1 MQILISFQY
10 LYWDMDGY
18 YLLLLLIG
26 SSNIFTFFHPAT
38 IGSISIIFFFCYLV
52 EIMFMQI
59 FDIDGSAQFLHK
71 WDFLLSQFQN
81 ILRDFTLK
89 IK

>member
-1 MQILISFQY
+1 MQILIPFQY
-10 LYWDMDGY
+10 LCWDVDGY
-18 YLLLLLIG
+18 YLILLIR

-38 IGSISIIFFFCYLV
+38 IGSISIIFFLGDLV
-52 EIMFMQI
+52 EIMFVQI
-59 FDIDGSAQFLHK
+59 FDIYGSAQFLHK